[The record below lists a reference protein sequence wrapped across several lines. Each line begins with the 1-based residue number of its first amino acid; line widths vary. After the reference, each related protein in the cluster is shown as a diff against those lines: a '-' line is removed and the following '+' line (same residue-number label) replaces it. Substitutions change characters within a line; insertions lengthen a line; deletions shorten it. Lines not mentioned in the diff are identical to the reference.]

1 LLVYIGKMPMA
12 GVLMGTGSPVV
23 LDLPFVSQDNKVIEI
38 ALAVLM
44 AGK

>member
-1 LLVYIGKMPMA
+1 MQMA

-23 LDLPFVSQDNKVIEI
+23 LDLPFVTPDNKIIEI

-44 AGK
+44 ANR

>member
-1 LLVYIGKMPMA
+1 
-12 GVLMGTGSPVV
+12 V

-38 ALAVLM
+38 ALAALM